1 MAKSKMFPQEL
12 LIVREKENDGSTF
25 LITNNSVDDL
35 NFNESGKKVAVYKLV
50 GVKTLD
56 VKARLR

>member
-35 NFNESGKKVAVYKLV
+35 NFNEPGKKVAVYKLV